1 MFFAILYQGHTAGAA
16 LLVGLATVVAPWRL
30 ILPILLWGG
39 RTMEGFG
46 IVASP
51 NLQELTPPIRE
62 APRAD
67 WTWRHSAKNILSRS
81 EPDGNHILD
90 TIYSA

>member
-1 MFFAILYQGHTAGAA
+1 MGQPRSLSHHVPCDPLSRSHGRRGIAG
-16 LLVGLATVVAPWRL
+16 GFGDGGPPWLL

-62 APRAD
+62 ASRAD
-67 WTWRHSAKNILSRS
+67 WTWRRSAK
-81 EPDGNHILD
+81 
-90 TIYSA
+90 IY